1 MSAQLPNAADEANSL
16 ESQANPPSPSAS
28 FDFVGMLYRLLRGQ
42 ADDGTTTSRGEAAV
56 RATLAGG
63 ISGGAVV
70 LASWAITWLTTR
82 LIPDFSLAGPVWD
95 LLLRPEWMAVG
106 CIAVLLLFF
115 QGEANHRAGLLAGA
129 SVAGLIPVA
138 TEPLLI
144 ALGQQ
149 PLPQPLYL
157 GLAAAVLCAILV
169 SPGSRSIRIAHVR
182 AASIQSASDGMLVVD
197 QQGHLLDANPAA
209 RTALNL
215 PSAPRWPKGPS
226 MAPRAI
232 QGILRDPG
240 HRRERLKS
248 ASGRFFEAWTTP
260 LEPTGPL
267 RTMRGVLIRDVTT
280 RHINEKKL
288 VRLAHYDSL
297 TGLANRRLFLEMLV
311 QALDAARPR
320 QSSVALFYIDLDHFK
335 GINDTLGHATGDAML
350 QTLAE
355 RFRKHLRSEDLAQFR
370 REGSGRICIARL
382 AGDEFAV
389 VVPGVSDPQATN
401 DLGTHILSLISK
413 PMNLPDRTLTSSG
426 SVGVAVFP
434 EDGEDAETLIR
445 HADAALYVA
454 KNRGRRRVAHF
465 EANFEA
471 KADRERLI
479 EEGLRNAIARGEL
492 ALHYQPKID
501 LPSGTVAGY
510 EALLRWTSA
519 DLGSIGPADF
529 IPIAEERGLIC
540 ELGSWCLDQTCLQLR
555 IWKDAGFANVP
566 ISVNVSSVQFTET
579 DLQRVVSDALRKHE
593 VDPQLLELELTESI
607 LLEEGDATESTLRDL
622 RAIGIGIAL
631 DDFGTGY
638 SALTYLN
645 RFPLDVLKMDRALVR
660 DIDANGSSEGVAGA
674 VVAMAHTLGLTVV
687 AEGIDLETQLEP
699 LRRMKCDQ
707 VQGFLYAQ
715 ALPADE
721 ASQFLARQ
729 GHRPPIARMAS
740 ERLELKIEGGGAV
753 PDDDLEAD
761 MLPSLKSA
769 APVTTPAPRSDVVT
783 DATQKMETD
792 MVTVISRAEAGGRLL
807 VVDDESGSLGP
818 VALRLGRLGVDLH
831 YTAEADEAHL
841 FIRQEKDVIRLL
853 ATTPKFDLEAAG
865 RILDDL
871 GREIGSRPPFVVIGE
886 EPDEERRTAIREAGA
901 NWVLWAP
908 FDDAELR
915 FLVKRAMALPTEL
928 SERKDVRFPI
938 NLMANLRTGGRRE
951 VAVISS
957 LSQRGAFI
965 EMTESLAVGAQ
976 LQIEFDLG
984 DKPIRGFARVIYQ
997 QREDPEFLSRP
1008 PGIGVVFFGLDR
1020 EAERLL
1026 REVAMEREA
1035 RYLP

>member
-1 MSAQLPNAADEANSL
+1 MSAQHPEASPADNTVESLP
-16 ESQANPPSPSAS
+16 NPPSTSA
-28 FDFVGMLYRLLRGQ
+28 DPGFVRMLHRLLRGD
-42 ADDGTTTSRGEAAV
+42 ADELGTITHREAAL
-56 RATLAGG
+56 RAGVAGG
-63 ISGGAVV
+63 LSGSVVV
-70 LASWAITWLTTR
+70 LAAWAIGSLFAWILPSPTGPIWDILLQPGWL
-82 LIPDFSLAGPVWD
+82 
-95 LLLRPEWMAVG
+95 AVG
-106 CIAVLLLFF
+106 CVAVLLSFF
-115 QGEANHRAGLLAGA
+115 QGEANHRASLLGGACIAGLTPIASDPLLLALGA
-129 SVAGLIPVA
+129 
-138 TEPLLI
+138 
-144 ALGQQ
+144 Q
-149 PLPQPLYL
+149 PLPHPLYL
-157 GLAAAVLCAILV
+157 GLAGAAVCAILV
-169 SPGSRSIRIAHVR
+169 TPGRRSIRIGQAR
-182 AASIQSASDGMLVVD
+182 TASIQAASDGVLVVD
-197 QQGHLLDANPAA
+197 QKGRLLDANPAA
-209 RTALNL
+209 RAALNL
-215 PSAPRWPKGPS
+215 PTPARWPKKPG
-226 MAPRAI
+226 MAPAAI
-232 QGILRDPG
+232 QGMLKDPG
-240 HRRERLKS
+240 HRRDRLKS

-260 LEPTGPL
+260 VEPTGPL
-267 RTMRGVLIRDVTT
+267 QALRGVVIRDVTT
-280 RHINEKKL
+280 RHVNEKKL

-297 TGLANRRLFLEMLV
+297 TGLANRRLFLETLV
-311 QALDAARPR
+311 QALDTARNKETG
-320 QSSVALFYIDLDHFK
+320 VALFYIDLDHFK

-355 RFRKHLRSEDLAQFR
+355 RFRNNLRNEDLTEICNEKIDQ
-370 REGSGRICIARL
+370 ICIARL

-389 VVPGVSDPQATN
+389 VVPGVSDHQTTD
-401 DLGTHILSLISK
+401 DLGNHIISLISK
-413 PMNLPDRTLTSSG
+413 PMNLTDRTLTSSG
-426 SVGVAVFP
+426 SAGIAVFP
-434 EDGEDAETLIR
+434 ADGEDAETLIR

-479 EEGLRNAIARGEL
+479 EEGLRNAIEKGEL

-501 LPSGTVAGY
+501 LATGTVAGY
-510 EALLRWTSA
+510 EALLRWTNA
-519 DLGSIGPADF
+519 ELGSIGPADF

-540 ELGSWCLDQTCLQLR
+540 EIGSWCIDQTCLQLR
-555 IWKDAGFANVP
+555 SWKDSGFTNVP

-579 DLQRVVSDALRKHE
+579 DLQRVVSDALKKHE

-607 LLEEGDATESTLRDL
+607 LLEEGDTTESSLRDL
-622 RAIGIGIAL
+622 RAIGISIAL

-645 RFPLDVLKMDRALVR
+645 RFPLDVLKMDRALIR
-660 DIDANGSSEGVAGA
+660 DIDNNGSSEGVAGA

-715 ALPADE
+715 ALPPGE
-721 ASQFLARQ
+721 ALQFLAPQ
-729 GHRPPIARMAS
+729 GQRPPIARMAS
-740 ERLELKIEGGGAV
+740 ERIELKIEATDTTASGE
-753 PDDDLEAD
+753 DTESD
-761 MLPSLKSA
+761 MLPALKSTGQAPA
-769 APVTTPAPRSDVVT
+769 ADPLSDAMTQVTTKID
-783 DATQKMETD
+783 TD

-807 VVDDESGSLGP
+807 MVDDGDGYLGP

-831 YTAEADEAHL
+831 YASEADEAHL
-841 FIRQEKDVIRLL
+841 FIRQEKDLIRLL
-853 ATTPKFDLEAAG
+853 ATSPNFDLVAAK
-865 RILDDL
+865 RILADL
-871 GREIGSRPPFVVIGE
+871 EREIGSRPPFVVIGE
-886 EPDEERRTAIREAGA
+886 EPDEDRRAQIRDAGA

-965 EMTESLAVGAQ
+965 EMTDLLAVGAQ

-984 DKPIRGFARVIYQ
+984 GKQVRGFARVIYQ
-997 QREDPEFLSRP
+997 QREDPEHLART
-1008 PGIGVVFFGLDR
+1008 PGVGVVFFGIDR